1 VCRGCSAYTQPRSGK
16 GDTYRYCK
24 RCRRGA
30 IEPKWTQELVIAAM
44 LD

>member
-24 RCRRGA
+24 RCGGGA